1 MRIAAISDLA
11 PGSHRAYAINV
22 VKTCGGF
29 VRLGHEVTVFCR
41 VPERGWRLASAANA
55 YAEPRVRFECAD
67 LPDQRDELLV
77 NGAYLREFAGWAAE
91 RIAREGFDL
100 VYARHCRGAL
110 ACAERGIPTVLET
123 HLDIDGDALGG
134 ISALRAVGRRERPI
148 LACVTISPVLAKKYV
163 SLGAAADRV
172 VVVPDAVDTELFTL
186 PEEAGVSPYD
196 AWPGPHVVYAGHLY
210 AYKGVGTL
218 LRAASLLD
226 GMTVHFVGGTD
237 EDVLAARRSA
247 ASLGLRNVDVRG
259 RVAFSRVPPHLWHAD
274 VLVLPPSAKH
284 PSASWTSPV
293 KLGEYLAS
301 GRPIVAS
308 DVPAL
313 RALVREPAVR
323 WFTPDDPGDLARAVR
338 CAPGESDQEAAARM
352 EAARALAE
360 RYSYAN
366 RARAILRAAGAGRG
380 ALAA

>member
-29 VRLGHEVTVFCR
+29 VRLGHEVAVFCR
-41 VPERGWRLASAANA
+41 RPERGWSLASAANA

-77 NGAYLREFAGWAAE
+77 NGAYLREFAAWAAE
-91 RIAREGFDL
+91 RIAREGYDL

-110 ACAERGIPTVLET
+110 ACAERGVPTVLET
-123 HLDIDGDALGG
+123 HLDADGDALGA
-134 ISALRAVGRRERPI
+134 ISALRAVGRHERPI
-148 LACVTISPVLAKKYV
+148 LACATISTVLAEKYTA
-163 SLGAAADRV
+163 LGAAADRV
-172 VVVPDAVDTELFTL
+172 FVVPDAVDSDLFT
-186 PEEAGVSPYD
+186 PPHDTGASPYN

-226 GMTVHFVGGTD
+226 GMTVHFVGGAD
-237 EDVLAARRSA
+237 PDILAARRSA
-247 ASLGLRNVDVRG
+247 VSLGLRNVDVRG
-259 RVAFSRVPPHLWHAD
+259 RVAFCRVPPHLWHAD

-284 PSASWTSPV
+284 PSAAWTSPV

-323 WFTPDDPGDLARAVR
+323 WFTPDDPGDLARAVHG
-338 CAPGESDQEAAARM
+338 ALAESDREAAARV
-352 EAARALAE
+352 ESARALAE

-366 RARAILRAAGAGRG
+366 RARAILRAAGAGEG
-380 ALAA
+380 AMAA